1 MTNNY
6 LQSLQLTEL
15 AYGTEKTKARLNAK
29 HTRTPVNEQR
39 CPSIQQTGSTWH
51 LTQWNIDAQTQ
62 GTWTYL
68 QTLSDVSRT
77 YAKLSFSPPTRKT
90 HKNAVQ
96 EQSHL
101 QVLDLHGSSEC
112 FSRHSLDLVFAE
124 ITADGQKG
132 TEKDSEGVKSSV
144 STACSHRTA
153 KGKTSDTQRSSAK
166 LSLSQAFCRILIQ
179 PSLFIQ
185 LRHKWQLSH
194 LPGSI
199 YLFNLPV
206 GGDSDLHFPH
216 CFMLLPSF

>member
-29 HTRTPVNEQR
+29 HISTPVNEQR

-68 QTLSDVSRT
+68 QTLSEVSRT
-77 YAKLSFSPPTRKT
+77 HAKLPLSPPTPKT
-90 HKNAVQ
+90 QEKNAVQ

-112 FSRHSLDLVFAE
+112 FSWHSLDLVFTE
-124 ITADGQKG
+124 ITADGQER
-132 TEKDSEGVKSSV
+132 TEKDSDGVTSSV
-144 STACSHRTA
+144 STACSHQTA
-153 KGKTSDTQRSSAK
+153 EGKTSDTQRSSAE
-166 LSLSQAFCRILIQ
+166 LS
-179 PSLFIQ
+179 
-185 LRHKWQLSH
+185 
-194 LPGSI
+194 
-199 YLFNLPV
+199 
-206 GGDSDLHFPH
+206 
-216 CFMLLPSF
+216 